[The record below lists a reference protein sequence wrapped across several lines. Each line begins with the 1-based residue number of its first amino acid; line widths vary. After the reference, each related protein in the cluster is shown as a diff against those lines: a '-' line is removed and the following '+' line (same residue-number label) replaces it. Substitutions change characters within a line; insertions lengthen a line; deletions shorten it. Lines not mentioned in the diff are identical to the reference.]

1 MKMKTHKKINQK
13 KKEMDGDNKATKH
26 HGMKM
31 KTHKKINQKKKE
43 MDGDNKAT
51 KHHGMMDIEDVN
63 DIEFCDK
70 GRISKDS
77 LKSKGTWTWS
87 RHLHSKHTYS
97 RFNRSFGWMQ
107 RGNNELMV

>member
-1 MKMKTHKKINQK
+1 
-13 KKEMDGDNKATKH
+13 
-26 HGMKM
+26 
-31 KTHKKINQKKKE
+31 

-107 RGNNELMV
+107 RGNNELMVFDNILFCFVSIIYVLCMRVIERERMQCRIKGRGRGRG